1 MCGSRRPTISMH
13 PGSSVPNR
21 FPGPSSPFP
30 KNRKVTSEVPTARGH
45 RSTKIIHSCAQVRFC
60 EEQHLVTEKN
70 PQNYEQTPRFEQ
82 EIFLIRT
89 LFFLDNEQQELL

>member
-1 MCGSRRPTISMH
+1 MRLTPAHHFDAPRLLGLQSISRSIITI
-13 PGSSVPNR
+13 
-21 FPGPSSPFP
+21 P
-30 KNRKVTSEVPTARGH
+30 KDRKVTSEVPTARGH